1 MPTDARAGGAAPA
14 STAAA
19 DLTIRPATEADTEE
33 IIQLVRMSLGEYW
46 NVALKLPFDIHY
58 WSWKHL
64 DNAFGASAC
73 LVAEAGG
80 KIVGVRVF
88 MRWEWQLGGERVR
101 AVRALDTATHPE
113 WRGKGIFSR
122 LTLALVEEMK
132 QEGVSFVFNTPND
145 LSRPGYLKMGW
156 SAMGRVSLWI
166 RPQRPVRILRSLLS
180 KSAPAPTA
188 SEAPGGTR
196 MADLF
201 RDPKLD
207 GFLQSLGEGKGK
219 LRTPRTREYLQ
230 WRYRDIPG
238 GIYDA
243 AWDFDG
249 SAGALAIFRRK
260 NRKGFSELRFC
271 EILVGPGS
279 GSARRARALLR
290 GLMPDAGVDY
300 VSAMAGSAREQRLLL
315 SAGFLPAPR
324 LGPIL
329 TVRPLNALPDGVDPL
344 DRSSWRF
351 SLGDLELF

>member
-1 MPTDARAGGAAPA
+1 MPTDARAVERPPA

-19 DLTIRPATEADTEE
+19 ELTLRPATEADTEE
-33 IIQLVRMSLGEYW
+33 IIRLVRTSLGEFW

-64 DNAFGASAC
+64 DNTFGTSPC

-88 MRWEWQLGGERVR
+88 MRWQWQLGGRHVQ

-122 LTLALVEEMK
+122 LTLALVEEMRR
-132 QEGVSFVFNTPND
+132 EGVSFVFNTPNN

-156 SAMGRVSLWI
+156 SSMGRVSLWI
-166 RPQRPVRILRSLLS
+166 RPLRPIRMLRTLLS
-180 KSAPAPTA
+180 KSPPAPAA
-188 SEAPGGTR
+188 GAAPGGSR
-196 MADLF
+196 IGDLF
-201 RDPKLD
+201 REPRLES
-207 GFLQSLGEGKGK
+207 FLQSLGEGDGK

-230 WRYRDIPG
+230 WRYGDIPG

-243 AWDFDG
+243 AWDLDG
-249 SAGALAIFRRK
+249 SEGAVVIFRRK
-260 NRKGFSELRFC
+260 NRGALSERRFC

-279 GSARRARALLR
+279 GSVKRARTLLR
-290 GLMPDAGVDY
+290 ELMANTGVDY
-300 VSAMAGSAREQRLLL
+300 ASAMAGSAREQRLLL
-315 SAGFLPAPR
+315 RSGFLPAPR

-329 TVRPLNALPDGVDPL
+329 TVRPLNPLPGGVDPL
-344 DRSSWRF
+344 DRSRWRF